1 MIKDAKMQQKRKRL
15 RKKMDE
21 KTQYYKFIVGSVIVR
36 RTGLKIEKIGK
47 KGVWEDASQMAYR
60 FVGNDDMLVEITK
73 EEAKDL
79 LAKRGYRC

>member
-1 MIKDAKMQQKRKRL
+1 
-15 RKKMDE
+15 MDE

-47 KGVWEDASQMAYR
+47 KGVWEDASHMAYR
-60 FVGNDDMLVEITK
+60 FIRDDDMLVEITE

-79 LAKRGYRC
+79 LAQRGIDL